1 MINVYDY
8 VDTENK
14 IKVTFVDGTSV
25 VGFIESVDDEEESE
39 LGEPGIT
46 LNAEDG
52 PYMGIAQSEIQSI
65 TVLEEGS

>member
-14 IKVTFVDGTSV
+14 IKVEFIDGTSV

-39 LGEPGIT
+39 LGEPGLT
-46 LNAEDG
+46 LNAEG
-52 PYMGIAQSEIQSI
+52 GAYIGIAQSEIKNI
-65 TVLEEGS
+65 TVLEK

>member
-14 IKVTFVDGTSV
+14 IKVEFIDGASV

-39 LGEPGIT
+39 LGEPGLT

-52 PYMGIAQSEIQSI
+52 SYIGIAQSEIQNI
-65 TVLEEGS
+65 TVLEK